1 MWEKSET
8 HLFFLKL
15 QKLKLPS
22 FIKGEGEGSN
32 YEQFSNYLTSASEF
46 SLMADNTT
54 NIANWA
60 QLAIFFNYVNSDMH
74 SLMEMF
80 LGLTDFVGTKH
91 DKVFCKKICKV
102 RDTN

>member
-1 MWEKSET
+1 MIPHIFNPPPSPPILPTPPFLWEKSET
-8 HLFFLKL
+8 HPFFQKL

-54 NIANWA
+54 NTAN
-60 QLAIFFNYVNSDMH
+60 
-74 SLMEMF
+74 
-80 LGLTDFVGTKH
+80 
-91 DKVFCKKICKV
+91 
-102 RDTN
+102 